1 MITFETFIFIAVLFI
16 VVGGVVVYLVT
27 SQIKKLQGTL
37 KNDENSVLM
46 EWLKEM
52 KGSVDKNSDVLEKQL
67 KEQRTTI
74 EEQMQSQRLA
84 MNQQTKLIW
93 ERLDNASEVIRNVQ
107 KQIGGI
113 QEFGTDI
120 KDLSNILKSPKLRG
134 GLGEQLLYDILA
146 NSLPNDRF
154 KTQYSFKDGTK
165 CDAAVFTDKGII
177 PIDAKFSAE
186 NFKAMLTA
194 DAQDQRDRL
203 KKTFVADVKR
213 RVDETSKY
221 ILPEEGTSEQ
231 AIMYIPSENIYYEL
245 IVNTPE
251 IDEYARQ
258 KNVVLASP
266 NTISYFLRVLLI
278 AFQQQELQTHAG
290 EILKSLAG
298 IRLEAEKF
306 NGDLGVLEGHISDTY
321 KSMDKVKVK
330 FMRLFGKIEGV
341 QALGQAEQQPL
352 LDAPDTDD
360 EI

>member
-1 MITFETFIFIAVLFI
+1 
-16 VVGGVVVYLVT
+16 
-27 SQIKKLQGTL
+27 
-37 KNDENSVLM
+37 M

-52 KGSVDKNSDVLEKQL
+52 KVSVEKNSDVLEKQL
-67 KEQRTTI
+67 KDQRSTL
-74 EEQMQSQRLA
+74 EEQLQNQRHA
-84 MNQQTKLIW
+84 MTQQTKLIW

-146 NSLPNDRF
+146 SALPNDRF
-154 KTQYSFKDGTK
+154 KTQYAFKDGTK

-186 NFKAMLTA
+186 NFKAMVVAET
-194 DAQDQRDRL
+194 QEQRDKI
-203 KKTFVADVKR
+203 KKTFINDIKKR
-213 RVDETSKY
+213 IDETSKY

-251 IDEYARQ
+251 IEEYAKQ
-258 KNVVLASP
+258 KSVVLASP

-278 AFQQQELQTHAG
+278 AFQQKELQKHAG

-298 IRLEAEKF
+298 ISLEAEKF

-330 FMRLFGKIEGV
+330 FMRLFGKIESV

-352 LDAPDTDD
+352 LDSAD
-360 EI
+360 EVVENGNN